1 VEKKN
6 KKKKRDRQ
14 QQKHKGDPVMTYAI
28 SVVLCTKNDM
38 AHQTNKYETGDTG
51 FDMDLKNA

>member
-1 VEKKN
+1 
-6 KKKKRDRQ
+6 
-14 QQKHKGDPVMTYAI
+14 MTYAI

>member
-1 VEKKN
+1 
-6 KKKKRDRQ
+6 
-14 QQKHKGDPVMTYAI
+14 MTYAI

-51 FDMDLKNA
+51 FDMDLKNAQHATQGGKGPLGRSVRRWKGIT